1 VLQPTYAFK
10 LAATKRGQRLALR
23 KPRQRLI
30 PLMLGEHRLPSHEPG
45 FFGSGQ
51 DQMAFEFGQSASSF
65 RANNSDDFV
74 DGALN
79 APLQQKSGP
88 NFGAALTVACTM
100 ANWASPV
107 AP

>member
-51 DQMAFEFGQSASSF
+51 DQMAFEFGH
-65 RANNSDDFV
+65 NNSDDFV

-88 NFGAALTVACTM
+88 NFAAALTVACTM
-100 ANWASPV
+100 VDSVSPV
-107 AP
+107 VA